1 MDFWSP
7 ILTILTDLF
16 HCTAKCASPICDLR
30 ENLECLRREM
40 KLLNLRSQDVKS
52 RCQQHMTPTREVAGW
67 LEDVGEE
74 NNEVDAILKEG
85 DELLQKKCLGR
96 FRNIRLSHDLGNRV
110 RRKISRVEKLTS
122 RGVFDVVAYRS
133 LPAVVRLPLGNTVG
147 LDSMYERVCRLL
159 TEDEAG
165 IVVLYGKHGI
175 GKTTLMKKIN
185 NGLLETSHDF
195 DVVIWVEVSQEASE
209 GDVQQ
214 VIGNRLQIIDS
225 MWQNRNQQER
235 AIEIFNIMK
244 RIRFLLLLDN
254 VQKPLDLSEIGVPSV
269 SEIGVPPH
277 VYKSKVIIATR
288 TISSIFNEMQVNR
301 QLEVG
306 PLAPTEGWALF
317 IKLIGENT
325 LNSSPAIEQ
334 LARNILTKCE
344 GLPYAI
350 VMAGRQLAARN
361 VGEWEQSTQEL
372 EYLIREEISG
382 MEDQL
387 MF

>member
-1 MDFWSP
+1 MDFVSP

-40 KLLNLRSQDVKS
+40 EQLNLRSQDVKKTVELELAN
-52 RCQQHMTPTREVAGW
+52 QHMTLRREVGGW

-96 FRNIRLSHDLGNRV
+96 YRNIRLSHDLGNRV

-159 TEDEAG
+159 TEDEAR
-165 IVVLYGKHGI
+165 IVGLYGKQGI

-185 NGLLETSHDF
+185 NGLLKTSHDF
-195 DVVIWVEVSQEASE
+195 DVVIWVEVSQEASV
-209 GDVQQ
+209 GDAQQ

-225 MWQNRNQQER
+225 MWKYRNQQER

-244 RIRFLLLLDN
+244 SIRFLLLLDN
-254 VQKPLDLSEIGVPSV
+254 VQKPLDL

-306 PLAPTEGWALF
+306 PLAPTEAWALF

-325 LNSSPAIEQ
+325 LNFSPAIEQ

-344 GLPYAI
+344 GLPSAI

-361 VGEWEQSTQEL
+361 VGEWEQLTQEL